1 MDDIFRSPRDPS
13 HEYVLSLAPRA
24 ELADQPHF
32 DNRLV
37 IAGDGVRTW
46 SPQELVADALRRK
59 PRMDERTTRQ
69 IIAAANFR
77 WALEAVDG

>member
-1 MDDIFRSPRDPS
+1 MDDIFRSPRGPS
-13 HEYVLSLAPRA
+13 HEHVLSPAPRT

-37 IAGDGVRTW
+37 ITGDGARTW
-46 SPQELVADALRRK
+46 SPQELAADALRRK

-69 IIAAANFR
+69 IIAAANVR